1 MAQPKIGPRGVT
13 IDDVQDVATN
23 GLRQTGAATYKS
35 VSQPTATT
43 PIDYAALLAGGPAP
57 TYGQKY
63 GGQPSAEYGKQ
74 MILGAAMQA
83 KSVGELAALQ
93 AATNRSQLES
103 KFASDLLSGTNKL
116 YPTYRAQF
124 SKPLVDES
132 TMTRN
137 YRPSGMDQTA
147 AAIADQERKLN
158 SMYVYDFNGT
168 RRLAMNSDPLEAQ
181 ALQASINENKQAL
194 SRAGYDP
201 TTANRSQ
208 EEAIRQTAINKQNA
222 YDAYM
227 NRMNMLDLTQPGSQP
242 GTFTNLDVN
251 RANRSFQGSPT
262 VGQLL
267 YKGATRQ
274 TAADLTPGLEA
285 ALAEQVTPYETVAKD
300 FANIPLSQYA
310 QQIAVNRYGYDPAL
324 AAGLFDTSVDV
335 QSLKDQADLFAAQN
349 PQLNM
354 SPAEIVFNQFG
365 EEGLNTYLQQQAEQA
380 LFGTGSQQRTEEQLA
395 QDAANAPI
403 DAELYSVYA
412 TAPSEV
418 NSALNADV
426 ARQYMS
432 DPNFL
437 AQFQAGTTKIYDAM
451 SQGVS
456 GADAVNSYVQ
466 NYLNETGDPVT
477 ARILEELL
485 SNISFG

>member
-1 MAQPKIGPRGVT
+1 MAPKIGPRGVT
-13 IDDVQDVATN
+13 IDDVQNVAKN
-23 GLRQTGAATYKS
+23 GISQTDGTSYKS
-35 VSQPTATT
+35 ISQPTATT
-43 PIDYAALLAGGPAP
+43 PVDYASLLAGGPAS

-63 GGQPSAEYGKQ
+63 GGQPSGEYAKQ

-83 KSVGELAALQ
+83 KSIGDLAAMQ
-93 AATNRSQLES
+93 AATNYSQLES

-124 SKPLVDES
+124 NKPLVDES

-147 AAIADQERKLN
+147 ASIADQERKLN

-208 EEAIRQTAINKQNA
+208 EEAIRQTAVNKQNA
-222 YDAYM
+222 YGAYM
-227 NRMNMLDLTQPGSQP
+227 DRMNMLDTSGLSSSRNTTNQGAGSVSLQ
-242 GTFTNLDVN
+242 
-251 RANRSFQGSPT
+251 PT
-262 VGQLL
+262 VPELL
-267 YKGATRQ
+267 RGGAQRQ
-274 TAADLTPGLEA
+274 TISNLMPGLNQA
-285 ALAEQVTPYETVAKD
+285 KAEQVTPYETVAEG
-300 FANIPLSQYA
+300 FANTPLSQFA

-324 AAGLFDTSVDV
+324 AAGLFDTSVDI

-354 SPAEIVFNQFG
+354 SPIEIVRNQFG
-365 EEGLNTYLQQQAEQA
+365 DEGVDQYLQQQANE
-380 LFGTGSQQRTEEQLA
+380 LLYGTGSQQRTEAELA
-395 QDAANAPI
+395 QDAANAPV
-403 DAELYSVYA
+403 DANLYQTYA
-412 TAPSEV
+412 VMPSEISGPTDLV
-418 NSALNADV
+418 
-426 ARQYMS
+426 RQVMS

-437 AQFQAGTTKIYDAM
+437 DQFQTGITKIYAAIGKGM
-451 SQGVS
+451 T
-456 GADAVNSYVQ
+456 ANDAVGLYMR
-466 NYLNETGDPVT
+466 NYLNETGDPLT
-477 ARILEELL
+477 ANILEELL
-485 SNISFG
+485 SNISFA